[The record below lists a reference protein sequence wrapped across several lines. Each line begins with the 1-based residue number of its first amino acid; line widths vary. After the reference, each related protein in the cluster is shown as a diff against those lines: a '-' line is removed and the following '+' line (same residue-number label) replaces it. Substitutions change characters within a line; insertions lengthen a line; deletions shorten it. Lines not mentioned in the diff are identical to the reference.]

1 MLWGYA
7 GVFPGEF
14 NIWDGDQTM
23 NKLQFMVDNGFDSCS
38 MRLDELDEPER
49 RDQVGA
55 FIAEHGLKVTA
66 HPSVRWMDPDTEAV
80 RRQVD
85 ASIEKLERYQDVL
98 NAPIT
103 TFAAG
108 PVHRFM
114 DEPDLEW
121 QLDRLADVTA
131 PLARACHE
139 LGCPLG
145 IENHG
150 DYYCRDLVDL
160 CERVPHLGIF
170 LDTGNTY
177 LIGEQSVPNCRL
189 AAPYTIG
196 THLKDHRVHPEPKGG
211 LRFVIEGAPLGAGH
225 VGLEQIYQDLLA
237 LHPAPEKLVMQ
248 WEMIPPKDMDAWD
261 CLEQSW
267 DFVRDLI
274 DKYGE
279 GEKDNQA

>member
-1 MLWGYA
+1 MIWGYA

-23 NKLQFMVDNGFDSCS
+23 NKLQFMVDNGFESCS
-38 MRLDELDEPER
+38 MSLNELDDPAR
-49 RDQVGA
+49 RDQIGS

-66 HPSVRWMDPDTEAV
+66 HPRVKWMDPDGDNV

-85 ASIEKLERYQDVL
+85 RAIEQLEEYGEVL
-98 NAPIT
+98 DAPIT
-103 TFAAG
+103 TFGAG

-114 DEPDLEW
+114 DEPDLAW
-121 QLDRLADVTA
+121 QLDRLAEATA
-131 PLARACHE
+131 PLAAACHE
-139 LGCPLG
+139 MGRPLG

-150 DYYCRDLVDL
+150 DYYCRDLVEL

-177 LIGEQSVPNCRL
+177 LIGEQSVKNCRL

-196 THLKDHRVHPEPKGG
+196 SHFKDHYVHPEPQNG
-211 LRFVIEGAPLGAGH
+211 LKFVIEGAPLGAGH
-225 VGLEQIYQDLLA
+225 VGLEQIYQDLLELA
-237 LHPAPEKLVMQ
+237 PAPQDLVMQ
-248 WEMIPPKDMDAWD
+248 WEMIPPKDMDGWD

-267 DFVRDLI
+267 TFIRGLI

-279 GEKDNQA
+279 GEKDN